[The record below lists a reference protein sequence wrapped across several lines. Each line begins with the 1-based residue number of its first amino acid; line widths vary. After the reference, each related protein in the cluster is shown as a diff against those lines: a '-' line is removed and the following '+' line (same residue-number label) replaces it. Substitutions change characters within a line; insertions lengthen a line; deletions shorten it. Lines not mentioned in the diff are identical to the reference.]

1 MATRH
6 KAREIAVQMLYQKD
20 LNAEIPFDD
29 VREMIAEQL
38 SEGPL
43 RDFCWHLYTG
53 VLEFLKPIDE
63 QLQQTAEHWTVE
75 RMAPTD
81 RNVLRLGAFEL
92 AHTDTPS
99 SVILDESIELAK
111 KFGSA
116 QSSQFINGVLDRLA
130 ALRESK

>member
-20 LNAEIPFDD
+20 LNSEIPFEA
-29 VREMIAEQL
+29 VREMISEQL
-38 SEGPL
+38 REGPL
-43 RDFCWHLYTG
+43 RDFCWDLYTG
-53 VLEFLKPIDE
+53 VLEFIKPIDE
-63 QLQQTAEHWTVE
+63 QLQESADHWTVD

-81 RNVLRLGAFEL
+81 RNILRLGAFEL
-92 AHTDTPS
+92 AHTDTPA

-111 KFGSA
+111 KFGTA

-130 ALRESK
+130 ALRQPK